1 MSMLPLYYCC
11 SSVWDP
17 HSGLIQMVYL
27 DAKEPY
33 VGPEF
38 ARGNILAVWVKRSE
52 EEQTNRLKAAR

>member
-1 MSMLPLYYCC
+1 
-11 SSVWDP
+11 
-17 HSGLIQMVYL
+17 MVYL

-38 ARGNILAVWVKRSE
+38 ARGNLLAVWVKRSE